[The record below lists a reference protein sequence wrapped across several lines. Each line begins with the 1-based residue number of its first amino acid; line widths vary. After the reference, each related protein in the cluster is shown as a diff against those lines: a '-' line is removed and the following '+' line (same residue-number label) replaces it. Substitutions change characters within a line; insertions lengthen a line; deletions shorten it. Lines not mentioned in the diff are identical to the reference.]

1 MDPKPGAT
9 GFIASTRPS
18 DQLAEFAGIV
28 ETDPKEDRQLGA
40 LAPDRSK
47 RAIAERFGVCY
58 HLRMWNLVKKLGFS
72 HISARPPHPGRADR

>member
-28 ETDPKEDRQLGA
+28 ETDPKED
-40 LAPDRSK
+40 
-47 RAIAERFGVCY
+47 
-58 HLRMWNLVKKLGFS
+58 
-72 HISARPPHPGRADR
+72 